1 MSEYV
6 TPSRAKRRSGP
17 RSARA
22 PERGSPRPSVSRNA
36 DSKRVSRAP
45 ERVLAFLIAAASVTA
60 LGTVLLMLAPSLL
73 RISRYEI
80 SGAVGMRREEVLSAA
95 LIHDAE
101 YFLALDPERIRA
113 NLLADP
119 RIIEA
124 SVQRRFPNA
133 LAIRIRERVA
143 VVAVLAEIGGRS
155 TAVSIDEH
163 GVAFA
168 LADPA
173 SLGRLP
179 VLSGL
184 RFESFRLG
192 TRLPE
197 NLVPILEALGEVEL
211 KDPALLS
218 AFSEIRIVKPAWGEP
233 ELLLY
238 PIQHRIPVRAGAAL
252 NAQSLRSMI
261 LVLDV
266 LGSKAFAGLVEEID
280 FRTGTVVYRTK
291 EGHPG

>member
-1 MSEYV
+1 V
-6 TPSRAKRRSGP
+6 
-17 RSARA
+17 
-22 PERGSPRPSVSRNA
+22 V
-36 DSKRVSRAP
+36 
-45 ERVLAFLIAAASVTA
+45 LIAAATAGA
-60 LGTVLLMLAPSLL
+60 LGAGVLLLAPSIM
-73 RISRYEI
+73 RITRYEI
-80 SGAVGMRREEVLSAA
+80 SGAVSMDRAEVLSAG

-101 YFLALDPERIRA
+101 YFLAIDTDRVRA

-119 RIIEA
+119 RVLDA
-124 SVQRRFPNA
+124 SVRRRFPNA
-133 LAIRIRERVA
+133 LAITVRERVPVA
-143 VVAVLAEIGGRS
+143 AVLAEIGGRS
-155 TAVSIDEH
+155 AAISIDAQ

-168 LADPA
+168 LADPR
-173 SLGRLP
+173 SLGQLP

-184 RFESFRLG
+184 RFEDFRLG

-197 NLVPILEALGEVEL
+197 NLVPILVALGDVEA

-218 AFSEIRIVKPAWGEP
+218 AFSEIRIVKPSYGEP